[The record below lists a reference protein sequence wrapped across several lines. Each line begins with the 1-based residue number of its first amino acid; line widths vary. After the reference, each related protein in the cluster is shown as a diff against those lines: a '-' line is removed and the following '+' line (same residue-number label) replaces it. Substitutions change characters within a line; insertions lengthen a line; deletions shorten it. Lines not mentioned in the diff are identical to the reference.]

1 MLQRKLRLRGKLPA
15 STFIRV
21 KYLFFTAS
29 NAPPIDT
36 PGQAAILR
44 CQTFPTL
51 QRFAEIVLQ
60 KWRCILLHGVG

>member
-1 MLQRKLRLRGKLPA
+1 MDAR
-15 STFIRV
+15 RV

-44 CQTFPTL
+44 CQTFPAL